1 MNIKRFGENTKV
13 LWKDRKRWCGM
24 PLSFTRY
31 YLIEKENT
39 WLKLFTSI
47 GLLSTVDEEVNVFRI
62 FDISVYQSLFDKL
75 FNVGTI
81 TLYVNDEST
90 DKLYIRKVKNP
101 FKVRDLIASH
111 IEKERL
117 KRGFRVTEF
126 HGVDF

>member
-90 DKLYIRKVKNP
+90 DKIYIRKVKNP

-111 IEKERL
+111 IETERL